1 MAISKVWEKGAEGG
15 IELAEKLLHLLDTT
29 SSNFKPLY
37 DVEEGIKAKI
47 AKIAKEIYGANG
59 VTYDRKANLMI
70 KRLERLNLAS
80 LPICMAKTQYSLS
93 DQASLLGRPTD
104 FTIHISD
111 IIVSAGAGFI
121 VAISGDI
128 MRMPGLPKAPAAI
141 HMDIDANGK
150 ISGLF

>member
-1 MAISKVWEKGAEGG
+1 MVGRQFS
-15 IELAEKLLHLLDTT
+15 L
-29 SSNFKPLY
+29 S
-37 DVEEGIKAKI
+37 AKI
-47 AKIAKEIYGANG
+47 FEQIH
-59 VTYDRKANLMI
+59 
-70 KRLERLNLAS
+70 
-80 LPICMAKTQYSLS
+80 
-93 DQASLLGRPTD
+93 LGRPTD

>member
-1 MAISKVWEKGAEGG
+1 
-15 IELAEKLLHLLDTT
+15 
-29 SSNFKPLY
+29 
-37 DVEEGIKAKI
+37 
-47 AKIAKEIYGANG
+47 
-59 VTYDRKANLMI
+59 MI

-93 DQASLLGRPTD
+93 DQANLLGRPTD